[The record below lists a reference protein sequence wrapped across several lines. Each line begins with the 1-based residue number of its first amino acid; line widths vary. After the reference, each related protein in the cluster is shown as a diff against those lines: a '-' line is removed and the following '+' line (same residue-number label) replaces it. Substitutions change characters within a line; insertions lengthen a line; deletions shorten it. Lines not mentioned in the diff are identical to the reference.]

1 MAKAAKKAATK
12 SSTPAKTNSSAQTKS
27 SKSSKT
33 KGSAGTDRPIK
44 YTDKSPGQ
52 PELVPIF
59 EQIKK
64 LISVY
69 EKGHLLV
76 SGNKPGQY
84 GLWSDKTIEVA
95 GRTRNDV
102 YFAGAL
108 VQKGYVGFYF
118 MPVYA
123 EPSLK
128 NQLHPDLVKCLKGK
142 SCFHIKKNDP
152 ALMQHV
158 KDALKTGY
166 DNYKAK
172 GWV

>member
-1 MAKAAKKAATK
+1 M
-12 SSTPAKTNSSAQTKS
+12 
-27 SKSSKT
+27 
-33 KGSAGTDRPIK
+33 
-44 YTDKSPGQ
+44 
-52 PELVPIF
+52 PIF
-59 EQIKK
+59 EQLKK
-64 LISVY
+64 LVSAY
-69 EKGHLLV
+69 AKGHLV
-76 SGNKPGQY
+76 ESGNQPGGY
-84 GLWSDKTIEVA
+84 GLSSNKTIEVA
-95 GRTRNDV
+95 GRQRDDV
-102 YFAGAL
+102 YFAGVL

-123 EPSLK
+123 DPSLK

-166 DNYKAK
+166 ENYKAK

>member
-1 MAKAAKKAATK
+1 MAKAVKKAATK
-12 SSTPAKTNSSAQTKS
+12 KPAVAKTKS
-27 SKSSKT
+27 STTSKSARSKSSAAK
-33 KGSAGTDRPIK
+33 DNPIK

-52 PELVPIF
+52 PQLLPIF
-59 EQIKK
+59 EQLKK
-64 LISVY
+64 LVGAY
-69 EKGHLLV
+69 AKGHLKV
-76 SGNKPGQY
+76 SGDKPGQY
-84 GLWSDKTIEVA
+84 GLMSDKTIEVA
-95 GRTRNDV
+95 GRVKDDV
-102 YFAGAL
+102 YFAGVL

-152 ALMQHV
+152 ELMQHV

-172 GWV
+172 GWI

>member
-1 MAKAAKKAATK
+1 MAKPVKKAAPKRPVAASKPSAASKTTK
-12 SSTPAKTNSSAQTKS
+12 SKSTVAKDN
-27 SKSSKT
+27 
-33 KGSAGTDRPIK
+33 PIK

-52 PELVPIF
+52 PQLVPIF

-64 LISVY
+64 MVSTY
-69 EKGHLLV
+69 AKGHLKV
-76 SGNKPGQY
+76 SFDKPGQY
-84 GLWSDKTIEVA
+84 GVLSDKTIEVA
-95 GRTRNDV
+95 GRTKDDM
-102 YFAGAL
+102 YFAGVL

-118 MPVYA
+118 MPVYT

-152 ALMQHV
+152 ELMQHV
-158 KDALKTGY
+158 KEALKTGY
-166 DNYKAK
+166 NNYKAK